1 MTMRQLNSNLRAPKL
16 DKGILNR
23 FSSIKIDSVPGASD
37 ELISCLETVLAYLF
51 SQNF

>member
-16 DKGILNR
+16 DNEILNG
-23 FSSIKIDSVPGASD
+23 FSSIKIDSVPGARD
-37 ELISCLETVLAYLF
+37 ELISCLETILAYLF